1 MRRIYNENLF
11 YGTKNMV
18 TKKTV
23 ETMQAEDEARKTDA
37 AATESEE
44 NTAET
49 DVLSSQAA
57 HNADNV
63 EKKGKKRK
71 SADSN
76 KPKMTAKDWV
86 MLVLGV
92 LGAGIIRAISVYFFV
107 VPNEFAPGGVTGL
120 ASMLENKIPGHPS
133 SGYFLIAMNVPLL
146 IIAFIFLG
154 KRFGIISGCA
164 IILSSALLPF
174 MQWLKIPVPTEH
186 GWQVYG
192 TVEYE
197 MSSVGYRILSAL
209 AGGIV
214 GGLGVAIMLK
224 LGGSCGG
231 TDIVATIIQ
240 RKHSATNVTWFIF
253 MLDSTVVVASF
264 FVYGF
269 DVVPVLL
276 SFIEMFASSKVA
288 EIILQG
294 FKSALKFE
302 IITSHPE
309 ELSKEIMER
318 LRRGVTSIPAKGMYT
333 GEEKAM
339 LVCVLRKRQ
348 LSQFKAILNKYP
360 DTFAYLS
367 GTSEVVGRGFN

>member
-1 MRRIYNENLF
+1 
-11 YGTKNMV
+11 MV

-23 ETMQAEDEARKTDA
+23 ETMQVENEALEAEAEAQATTKDADVGEQAAADADEANA
-37 AATESEE
+37 AK
-44 NTAET
+44 
-49 DVLSSQAA
+49 AA
-57 HNADNV
+57 
-63 EKKGKKRK
+63 KKRK
-71 SADSN
+71 
-76 KPKMTAKDWV
+76 KGGERPKMTPKDWV
-86 MLVLGV
+86 KLIFGV
-92 LGAGIIRAISVYFFV
+92 LGAGIIRAIAVYFFI

-120 ASMLENKIPGHPS
+120 ASMLENKLDIS
-133 SGYFLIAMNVPLL
+133 SGYFLLAMNVPLL

-164 IILSSALLPF
+164 IILSSALLPL
-174 MQWLKIPVPTEH
+174 MGDVMKIPVPTEV
-186 GWQVYG
+186 GWQVYSASVG
-192 TVEYE
+192 CA
-197 MSSVGYRILSAL
+197 SSIGYRILSAL
-209 AGGIV
+209 AGGII
-214 GGLGVAIMLK
+214 GGVGVAIMLK

-231 TDIVATIIQ
+231 TDIIATIIQ

-253 MLDSTVVVASF
+253 MLDSSVVVASF

-309 ELSKEIMER
+309 ELSKEIMEK
-318 LRRGVTSIPAKGMYT
+318 LRRGVTSVAAKGMYT

-339 LVCVLRKRQ
+339 LICVLRKRQ
-348 LSQFKAILNKYP
+348 LSQFKEILNKYP

-367 GTSEVVGRGFN
+367 NTSEVVGRGFN